1 MSIKCEHND
10 CFTCPYPD
18 CISKL
23 DPEERARKRG
33 RKPLPP
39 EERKKRR
46 QSYNLAYRKKH
57 KSELQAKYIER
68 TEGIVKRRYKK
79 KVAEAEA

>member
-1 MSIKCEHND
+1 MKCEHND

-18 CISKL
+18 CISQE

-33 RKPLPP
+33 RKPLSP
-39 EERKKRR
+39 EERKRRR
-46 QSYNLAYRKKH
+46 QSYNLAYRTKH
-57 KSELQAKYIER
+57 KAELKEKYLKR